1 MLDPGYQAPPKR
13 WNSQAKVLVS
23 IVTVHL
29 PFFWWL
35 NGYAWGISIA
45 VISYYLLH
53 KKAHK
58 DINWAKRQQFSI

>member
-23 IVTVHL
+23 ILTVHL

-35 NGYAWGISIA
+35 NGYAWGMINTITA
-45 VISYYLLH
+45 TCVGQVFKCLLDLSN
-53 KKAHK
+53 K
-58 DINWAKRQQFSI
+58 I